1 MVGDPTALGHGMQ
14 SGLRQLGMAV
24 LHQLFPPQC
33 LSCGARVDDDF
44 ALCGPCWRETPF
56 ALGLACDGCGAALP
70 GQDEGRLE
78 HCDECLSAPRP
89 WSRGR
94 SALAYRDNGRRL
106 VLALKHGDRLD
117 LARPM
122 AEWMVRVA
130 APILSPDLL
139 VAPVPLH
146 RWRLLR
152 RRYNQSALLSA
163 RVARLA
169 GLDHCPD
176 LLLRPRATPS
186 LEGRSRTQRYETLAD
201 AIRAHPRR
209 ASRIAGRKILLVDDV
224 MTSGAT
230 LSAATDAC
238 LAAGAA
244 EVRVLVLARVA
255 KDG

>member
-1 MVGDPTALGHGMQ
+1 
-14 SGLRQLGMAV
+14 MAQAA

-33 LSCGARVDDDF
+33 LSCGARVDSDF
-44 ALCGPCWRETPF
+44 ALCGACWRDTPF
-56 ALGLACDGCGAALP
+56 TLGLVCDGCGTPLP
-70 GQDEGRLE
+70 GQDEGQLE
-78 HCDECLSAPRP
+78 KCDECLAAPRP
-89 WSRGR
+89 WTRGR
-94 SALAYRDNGRRL
+94 AALAYRDNARRL
-106 VLALKHGDRLD
+106 VMALKPGDRLD

-122 AEWMVRVA
+122 ADWMIRAA

-146 RWRLLR
+146 RWRLFR

-163 RVARLA
+163 RIARSA

-176 LLLRPRATPS
+176 LLVRPRATPS
-186 LEGRSRTQRYETLAD
+186 LDGQSRTQRHETLAS
-201 AIRAHPRR
+201 AIFPHPGRVQ
-209 ASRIAGRKILLVDDV
+209 RIAGRRILIVDDV

-230 LSAATDAC
+230 LAAATDAC

-255 KDG
+255 KDV

>member
-1 MVGDPTALGHGMQ
+1 MAKPTALARGMQ
-14 SGLRQLGMAV
+14 SGAGRLAQAA

-33 LSCGARVDDDF
+33 MSCGARVDSDF
-44 ALCGPCWRETPF
+44 ALCGACWRETPF
-56 ALGLACDGCGAALP
+56 TLGLVCDGCGTPLP

-78 HCDECLSAPRP
+78 HCDECLGAARP
-89 WSRGR
+89 WTRGR
-94 SALAYRDNGRRL
+94 SALVYRDNGRRL

-122 AEWMVRVA
+122 ADWMMRAA
-130 APILSPDLL
+130 APILAPDLL

-146 RWRLLR
+146 RWRLFR

-186 LEGRSRTQRYETLAD
+186 LEGRGRAQRHESLAD
-201 AIRAHPRR
+201 AIIPHPRHVP
-209 ASRIAGRKILLVDDV
+209 RIKGRKILLVDDV

-230 LSAATDAC
+230 LAAASRAC
-238 LAAGAA
+238 LAAGAV